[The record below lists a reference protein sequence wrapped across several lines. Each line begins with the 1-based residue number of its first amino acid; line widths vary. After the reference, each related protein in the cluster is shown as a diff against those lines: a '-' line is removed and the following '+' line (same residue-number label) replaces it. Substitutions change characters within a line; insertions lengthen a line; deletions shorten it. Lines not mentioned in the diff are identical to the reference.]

1 MGAFTQDFE
10 YEEGYGDLDECNG
23 RVGVTPEFPEGI
35 YYYVVT
41 DAFPI
46 SPDVSKAISIML
58 VVAVEEVYPIVM
70 KFHLEIHAAEM
81 VL

>member
-1 MGAFTQDFE
+1 MGAFTHFE

-41 DAFPI
+41 DI
-46 SPDVSKAISIML
+46 SPDV
-58 VVAVEEVYPIVM
+58 
-70 KFHLEIHAAEM
+70 
-81 VL
+81 